1 MPDYFVPLDTTK
13 YSKCYRELSA
23 KSLIINQSLKYTD
36 KYRKKLVKEYPTFE
50 KFKKK
55 FQIPQEVIDEIF
67 KEGEKQKIT
76 PKDEADK
83 QLAQKNMQLFL
94 KAMVAR
100 DLWDMSEYFAII
112 YEEDEMVKKAV
123 ELIENDAQ

>member
-1 MPDYFVPLDTTK
+1 
-13 YSKCYRELSA
+13 
-23 KSLIINQSLKYTD
+23 
-36 KYRKKLVKEYPTFE
+36 
-50 KFKKK
+50 
-55 FQIPQEVIDEIF
+55 
-67 KEGEKQKIT
+67 
-76 PKDEADK
+76 
-83 QLAQKNMQLFL
+83 MQLFL